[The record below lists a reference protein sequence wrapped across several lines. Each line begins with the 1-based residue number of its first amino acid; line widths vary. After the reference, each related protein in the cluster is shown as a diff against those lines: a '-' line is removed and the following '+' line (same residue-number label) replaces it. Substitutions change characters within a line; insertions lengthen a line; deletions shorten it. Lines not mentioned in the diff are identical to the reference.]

1 MGVKLKV
8 LRLLVYKTK
17 TTTPYEKSIQQDLLL
32 LLVKLEVLRLL
43 VYKTKTTTP
52 YEKSIQQDLLL
63 LLLLFFQKEKFH
75 ESRTLLSQKEK
86 FH

>member
-32 LLVKLEVLRLL
+32 LL
-43 VYKTKTTTP
+43 
-52 YEKSIQQDLLL
+52 
-63 LLLLFFQKEKFH
+63 LLFVQKEKFH